1 MIKINAELNDNRLT
15 ISSRANEASVLEL
28 YYLLAMI
35 IKDSADKVDMS
46 LCKMLDEIKVLVPI
60 VELDDRVELDKEDND
75 AE

>member
-46 LCKMLDEIKVLVPI
+46 PRKMLDEIKLLVPI
-60 VELDDRVELDKEDND
+60 VELEERTEDD
-75 AE
+75 

>member
-1 MIKINAELNDNRLT
+1 MIKINAELNDERLT

-46 LCKMLDEIKVLVPI
+46 PRKMLDEIKLLLPI
-60 VELDDRVELDKEDND
+60 VELDDRVELDKED
-75 AE
+75 EK